1 MKHEAIHKLY
11 PEVVSVDE
19 NIDGVFT
26 AYDANNNIVSID
38 MNAVNTKAD
47 ELQAEADAKP
57 SEDELKASAKA
68 KLIAGEPLTEAE
80 ADTLIL

>member
-26 AYDANNNIVSID
+26 A
-38 MNAVNTKAD
+38 
-47 ELQAEADAKP
+47 EEEAWK
-57 SEDELKASAKA
+57 
-68 KLIAGEPLTEAE
+68 
-80 ADTLIL
+80 